1 MADNSDNRIVFTM
14 IREFRDKLRDWV
26 DEARVSKKEVI
37 IQNKGKNVAVLI
49 SLDRWL
55 ELREKAGE
63 KVSGEQLNKV
73 LACNELHPS
82 SEELV
87 TCVGVTA

>member
-14 IREFRDKLRDWV
+14 IRDFRDKLRDWV
-26 DEARVSKKEVI
+26 DEARVSKKEVV

-63 KVSGEQLNKV
+63 KVSDEQLNQV
-73 LACNELHPS
+73 FACNEPHLS
-82 SEELV
+82 SNQLV
-87 TCVGVTA
+87 TCSVAVV